1 MEMKK
6 EEQEKPKESEIEQ
19 SQLDITKKEDE
30 LKETEEDTKS
40 TMDAETMEAKEK
52 KDKVNYF
59 TMSSLLNI
67 IIFMHCLLSTFFFV
81 IGGARRSTPVC
92 SRSSVSGSCC

>member
-6 EEQEKPKESEIEQ
+6 EEPEKPKESEIDQ

-30 LKETEEDTKS
+30 LKETEEDAKS

-52 KDKVNYF
+52 RDKVNNYF
-59 TMSSLLNI
+59 IFSHLLNI
-67 IIFMHCLLSTFFFV
+67 SII
-81 IGGARRSTPVC
+81 
-92 SRSSVSGSCC
+92 

>member
-1 MEMKK
+1 MKK

-30 LKETEEDTKS
+30 LKESEEDTKS

-52 KDKVNYF
+52 KDKVNYYF

-67 IIFMHCLLSTFFFV
+67 IIFMHCLLSSFFFV
-81 IGGARRSTPVC
+81 IGCARRSTPVC
-92 SRSSVSGSCC
+92 SRSSVSGSCR